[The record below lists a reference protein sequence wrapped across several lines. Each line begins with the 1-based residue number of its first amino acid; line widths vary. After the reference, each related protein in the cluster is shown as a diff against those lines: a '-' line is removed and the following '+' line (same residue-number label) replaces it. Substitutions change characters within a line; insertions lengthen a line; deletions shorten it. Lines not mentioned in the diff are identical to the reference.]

1 MTNCNQCALTIE
13 TALRHVVRFN
23 PMSSSFG
30 ANQRANYFSR
40 RFYSFNRNASSPNFL
55 RPVPIGTVL
64 DVLRGNSNYFYGHIQ
79 NLILECIN
87 FRGLN
92 LRDEIVLCI
101 SSLLFHFI
109 RGYLNSE
116 VSHSDIDVQNSFAFL
131 TLSVPRLQEVYNH
144 INQNAT
150 PQSEAAIMM
159 LQNYQR
165 TISSQQEGP
174 FSRIV
179 LSLFTSTNHPIV
191 MITRYGIHAPMRFQ
205 PYRRIFAL
213 PAGNVGAV
221 ANISSRRN
229 SSSGLTVER
238 IEKFEH
244 FQADESLAGEQ
255 CCICLN
261 DIEVGKSMVRLDCKG
276 KHILCEADTNKW
288 FADHK
293 TCPLCRHDFN

>member
-1 MTNCNQCALTIE
+1 M
-13 TALRHVVRFN
+13 
-23 PMSSSFG
+23 
-30 ANQRANYFSR
+30 
-40 RFYSFNRNASSPNFL
+40 
-55 RPVPIGTVL
+55 
-64 DVLRGNSNYFYGHIQ
+64 Q
-79 NLILECIN
+79 NLTLECIN
-87 FRGLN
+87 LGGLTQ
-92 LRDEIVLCI
+92 RDEIVQCI
-101 SSLLFHFI
+101 SSLLFYFI
-109 RGYLNSE
+109 RRYLNDE
-116 VSHSDIDVQNSFAFL
+116 VSNSDIDVQNSFAFL
-131 TLSVPRLQEVYNH
+131 VLSVPRLQEVYNH

-150 PQSEAAIMM
+150 PQSVNAMMM
-159 LQNYQR
+159 LQAYQQG
-165 TISSQQEGP
+165 ISRQQQGP
-174 FSRIV
+174 FSRII
-179 LSLFTSTNHPIV
+179 LSLFESAQQPIV
-191 MITRYGIHAPMRFQ
+191 ILTRNGIHAPMRFQ
-205 PYRRIFAL
+205 PYRRIFAV